1 LPPGDGHGIEKE
13 LMMAGRRQGPSKP
26 AADGAR
32 AFAVVVEQLRGEF
45 KVFGEALG
53 GLRQQMTDGFDEVR
67 GDVAELKHDVTGLKH
82 DVTELKHDVTELKHD
97 VTGLKHDVTELK
109 HDVAELKHDMGEVK
123 RDLAEVKVDLAEVK
137 VDLSL
142 VKSAATTHSRELRE
156 IRSALGNKVERG
168 EVEAIVEHV
177 VARVAER

>member
-1 LPPGDGHGIEKE
+1 
-13 LMMAGRRQGPSKP
+13 MAGRKKGPP
-26 AADGAR
+26 MPPPDGER

-53 GLRQQMTDGFDEVR
+53 GLRQQLTEGFDEVR
-67 GDVAELKHDVTGLKH
+67 G
-82 DVTELKHDVTELKHD
+82 
-97 VTGLKHDVTELK
+97 
-109 HDVAELKHDMGEVK
+109 DVAELKHDMGEVK
-123 RDLAEVKVDLAEVK
+123 RDLGEVK

-177 VARVAER
+177 VGRIATR